1 MKITR
6 IKLTD
11 LKRPERNVRMH
22 TDKQLTEFKRSVQM
36 FGQIRP
42 IVVDEQH
49 TILAG
54 NGLYDTLLA
63 LGHDAADCYVV
74 TGLSDN
80 EKKKLMLADNR
91 IFSLGTDDLDA
102 FEKLIGEL
110 NGDLDIPGYD
120 DDLLQ
125 SLVADGDKVAQ
136 MLGEY
141 GSLDDSAVERIK
153 EGGQRQASDYAKAT
167 QEEANREQPQTNNPA
182 PDDQRPSVICPK
194 CGERLWL

>member
-22 TDKQLTEFKRSVQM
+22 TDKQLIEFKRSVQM

-42 IVVDEQH
+42 IVVDEQR

-91 IFSLGTDDLDA
+91 IFSLGTDDIDA

-141 GSLDDSAVERIK
+141 GSLDESAVDRIQ
-153 EGGQRQASDYAKAT
+153 EGGQRQAADYAKASH
-167 QEEANREQPQTNNPA
+167 EEANREQPQADNPA
-182 PDDQRPSVICPK
+182 SDDQRPSVICPK